1 MFSPLTHAPLAK
13 AQHGTAQHRWG
24 TTAMQRNSSSNV
36 ILIHCT
42 YSTAQQQ
49 QPHTLAASQQGGCP
63 AGGKKVVGVWCRGT
77 AFAHTHRHQHC
88 AAHPARQAKP
98 VVHKHK
104 ESTRTHVSW
113 CQNRTTGGRGVA
125 HATAC
130 LVLCGALQPPKTP
143 KPWHTMPYLPR
154 QGKLHAGFGT
164 AAASGSPTYDC
175 RVWGDLYNIN

>member
-1 MFSPLTHAPLAK
+1 MHRWPRHS
-13 AQHGTAQHRWG
+13 TAQHSI
-24 TTAMQRNSSSNV
+24 TAMQRNSSSNV

-49 QPHTLAASQQGGCP
+49 QPHTFAASQQGGCP

-113 CQNRTTGGRGVA
+113 YQNRTTGGRGVA

-143 KPWHTMPYLPR
+143 KPWHAMPYLPR
-154 QGKLHAGFGT
+154 QGISCMQDLGRRLQGVHQRT
-164 AAASGSPTYDC
+164 TVVSGGICTTSI
-175 RVWGDLYNIN
+175 R